1 MAKKKQDDSLLLAG
15 RSKLMQ
21 GFQQR
26 LAKAKVKGVKDAEFD
41 VMYGK
46 GISRVGELLD
56 LAVKLDIVQKSGAW
70 FSYNGERLA
79 QGKDNARKAIAS
91 NPSLMKELEE
101 KIKSKGDEIDLGA
114 GEAYSLEEDDEGE
127 SDDFD
132 IRLIDIEGE
141 D

>member
-1 MAKKKQDDSLLLAG
+1 
-15 RSKLMQ
+15 
-21 GFQQR
+21 
-26 LAKAKVKGVKDAEFD
+26 
-41 VMYGK
+41 
-46 GISRVGELLD
+46 
-56 LAVKLDIVQKSGAW
+56 
-70 FSYNGERLA
+70 
-79 QGKDNARKAIAS
+79 
-91 NPSLMKELEE
+91 MKELEE